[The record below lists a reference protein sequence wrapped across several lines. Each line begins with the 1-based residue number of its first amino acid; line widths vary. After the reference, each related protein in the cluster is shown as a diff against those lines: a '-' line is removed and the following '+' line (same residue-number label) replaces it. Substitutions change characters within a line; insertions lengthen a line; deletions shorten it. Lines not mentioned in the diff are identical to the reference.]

1 MSDEIDTIA
10 ALQNEVDTLKRKL
23 REAEAFQ
30 VHQLHFAADT
40 LKKFAVDRIAGSA
53 VILEVSSVGGKTVLG
68 PVAVNGFSADTIAAL
83 TADLRRTYQDRTEFK
98 P

>member
-1 MSDEIDTIA
+1 MPDDIDTIV

-30 VHQLHFAADT
+30 VHQLHFAADM
-40 LKKFAVDRIAGSA
+40 LKKFSIDRIAGSS
-53 VILEVSSVGGKTVLG
+53 VILEVSSLGGKLVLG
-68 PVAVNGFSADTIAAL
+68 PVAVNGFSAETIAAL